1 MVGVNPPVM
10 YSSTTRPARSRS
22 YSLISPISLLS
33 RKKAKRRCDYSTTL
47 MPLIAQPFN
56 PLQEQAR
63 VCSFSSTIFQSSF
76 STIVFNGS

>member
-1 MVGVNPPVM
+1 MSLSQALNQFAQNLGRYP
-10 YSSTTRPARSRS
+10 

-33 RKKAKRRCDYSTTL
+33 RKKAKRRCEYSTTL